1 MATQEQLARQLQRE
15 FDARSEAVR
24 RLRERTRIAE
34 ERSYASSTVYGN
46 AFIKQGL
53 GSLTDEIRDRL
64 QRISQGWVSDKAQA
78 VAPIK
83 NCDPAI
89 LALITAKGVL
99 DVLGVMQNITEIEDL
114 VKLISKLPGLGPKS
128 AKRIVLKL
136 INNRDEIIKP
146 MANTLA
152 QVYKNVTRCNSCG
165 SLKSTNEG
173 CVNCENVKEKYN
185 KICVVEDIA
194 DQWSIENSNIY
205 KGYYHILGGTL
216 ASAGHRKED
225 LLINSLVE
233 RVVKDK
239 IEEVILA
246 TSATVEGQT
255 TAYYIQ
261 DSLKKTNAKIT
272 KLAQGLPVGGEIE
285 SLDDGTLFS
294 AFKNRSNL
302 NSNSE

>member
-1 MATQEQLARQLQRE
+1 MR
-15 FDARSEAVR
+15 
-24 RLRERTRIAE
+24 
-34 ERSYASSTVYGN
+34 
-46 AFIKQGL
+46 
-53 GSLTDEIRDRL
+53 
-64 QRISQGWVSDKAQA
+64 
-78 VAPIK
+78 
-83 NCDPAI
+83 
-89 LALITAKGVL
+89 
-99 DVLGVMQNITEIEDL
+99 NINEIEDL
-114 VKLISKLPGLGPKS
+114 IKLISKLPGLGPKS

-152 QVYKNVTRCNSCG
+152 MVYKNITRCNSCG
-165 SLKSTNEG
+165 SLKSNAEG
-173 CVNCENVKEKYN
+173 CFNCENVKEKFN
-185 KICVVEDIA
+185 KICVVENIA

-205 KGYYHILGGTL
+205 KGYFHILGGTI
-216 ASAGHRKED
+216 ASAGQRKED

-233 RVVKDK
+233 RVNKDK

-261 DSLKKTNAKIT
+261 DTLKNNNVKIT

-294 AFKNRSNL
+294 AFKNRSSL
-302 NSNSE
+302 KFNSD

>member
-1 MATQEQLARQLQRE
+1 
-15 FDARSEAVR
+15 
-24 RLRERTRIAE
+24 
-34 ERSYASSTVYGN
+34 
-46 AFIKQGL
+46 
-53 GSLTDEIRDRL
+53 
-64 QRISQGWVSDKAQA
+64 
-78 VAPIK
+78 
-83 NCDPAI
+83 
-89 LALITAKGVL
+89 
-99 DVLGVMQNITEIEDL
+99 MQNITEIEDL

-165 SLKSTNEG
+165 SLKSTNDG

-239 IEEVILA
+239 I
-246 TSATVEGQT
+246 
-255 TAYYIQ
+255 
-261 DSLKKTNAKIT
+261 T
-272 KLAQGLPVGGEIE
+272 KLALGLPVGGEIE

>member
-1 MATQEQLARQLQRE
+1 
-15 FDARSEAVR
+15 
-24 RLRERTRIAE
+24 
-34 ERSYASSTVYGN
+34 
-46 AFIKQGL
+46 
-53 GSLTDEIRDRL
+53 
-64 QRISQGWVSDKAQA
+64 
-78 VAPIK
+78 
-83 NCDPAI
+83 
-89 LALITAKGVL
+89 
-99 DVLGVMQNITEIEDL
+99 MQSINEIEDL
-114 VKLISKLPGLGPKS
+114 IRLISKLPGLGPKS

-136 INNRDEIIKP
+136 INSRDELIKP

-152 QVYKNVTRCNSCG
+152 QVYKNVSRCNYCG
-165 SLKSTNEG
+165 SLKSNLSG
-173 CVNCENVKEKYN
+173 CVNCENIKERFT
-185 KICVVEDIA
+185 KICVVEDIS

-205 KGYYHILGGTL
+205 KGYFHILGGTL
-216 ASAGHRKED
+216 SSVGHRKED

-233 RVVKDK
+233 RVVRDQ

-261 DSLKKTNAKIT
+261 DSLKKTNIKIT

-302 NSNSE
+302 KTNSD